1 MVKNV
6 KHHLKREVPTTK
18 SDIKLNI
25 TTFLTTYRNIPHT
38 VTNQAPAD
46 LILKQTPR
54 TRLSLTSPNINLRIK
69 TQLQSKSHQQK
80 EAKTREF
87 CVDDPVL
94 VRDLLSG
101 QPTKWQTGTVT
112 EVLGGPRYLV
122 NLGGEHT
129 REAHADHLQPGVRKD
144 RPSVEPT
151 SEVSEQLPDS
161 SPIPPPRRSQR
172 EKVQQKRLLEA
183 M

>member
-25 TTFLTTYRNIPHT
+25 TTFLTIYQNIPHT

-122 NLGGEHT
+122 NLGENTPEKHMQIIYNQVYARTGLQLNQPQKFLNNSQTVPLYHHLE
-129 REAHADHLQPGVRKD
+129 DH
-144 RPSVEPT
+144 
-151 SEVSEQLPDS
+151 SE
-161 SPIPPPRRSQR
+161 
-172 EKVQQKRLLEA
+172 KRFSKRDY
-183 M
+183 